1 MKFIDILNNENE
13 TKKLFERYKEL
24 YNDDY
29 NSLYGDTDSVYLDII
44 FNGMYS
50 SKTLSNTVELYQSHN
65 YDSVI
70 DFMCFLIHCNCKDKC
85 IAIKE
90 LLNTKY
96 NVTDTRVNK
105 TTEKTITSGETQN
118 TSNSENIENTYGYDT
133 ENAVKDNSN
142 NYTDTGSTS
151 HNTETTKEIT
161 YSFSDKPIQDLIDSE
176 IQRKIK
182 EDLVILTFECYSNI
196 LFLEVYE

>member
-24 YNDDY
+24 YQDDY

-44 FNGMYS
+44 FNGMFS
-50 SKTLSNTVELYQSHN
+50 SKTLSNTVEYYSNHN
-65 YDSVI
+65 YDSII
-70 DFMCFLIHCNCKDKC
+70 DFMCFLLHCNCFEKC
-85 IAIKE
+85 LSIKE
-90 LLNTKY
+90 LLKTKY

-176 IQRKIK
+176 VKRKMK
-182 EDLVILTFECYSNI
+182 EDYILLTFECYSNI

>member
-50 SKTLSNTVELYQSHN
+50 SKTVSNTVEQYKLHN

-70 DFMCFLIHCNCKDKC
+70 DFICFLIHFNCIDKC
-85 IAIKE
+85 KAIKE
-90 LLNTKY
+90 VLKTKY

-105 TTEKTITSGETQN
+105 TTEKTTTSGETQN
-118 TSNSENIENTYGYDT
+118 TSNSENIENSYGYDT

-151 HNTETTKEIT
+151 HNTETIKEIT